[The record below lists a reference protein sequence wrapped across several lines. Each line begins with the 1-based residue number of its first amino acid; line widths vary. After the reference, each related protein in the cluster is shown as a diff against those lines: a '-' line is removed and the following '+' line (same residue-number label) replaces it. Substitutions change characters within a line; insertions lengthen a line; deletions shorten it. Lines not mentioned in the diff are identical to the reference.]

1 MSKHE
6 KDSGLFSETKQPG
19 ESTAR
24 KKEKWLQAE
33 VTDRRDF
40 SETLL
45 VLTVRPAQPLSFQPG
60 QYVKVSVADV
70 QRRYSIVSAPHEEC
84 LEFCIERVPGGEMTP
99 RVWNLQQGD
108 TIRVRTKVKGKLTLD
123 LGFPSHFM
131 IATVAGIGPFV
142 SMVRAYQ
149 QEQRRGHRFYLL
161 YGASYRDEFAY
172 HAELAQ
178 LATCYPKLVTYVPAL
193 SRPAEPRNKG
203 WTGETGRISGLV
215 PTYLDQFALDP
226 RSTVLYACG
235 HPDMVKAVK
244 KQGRRQGFRVQ
255 TERYW
260 KA

>member
-6 KDSGLFSETKQPG
+6 KKSELFLQTQQPG
-19 ESTAR
+19 ESTVR

-33 VTDRRDF
+33 VVDRRDF

-45 VLTVRPAQPLSFQPG
+45 VLTVRPAQSLSFQPG
-60 QYVKVSVADV
+60 QYVKVSVAGI

-84 LEFCIERVPGGEMTP
+84 LEFCIERVPKGEMTP
-99 RVWNLQQGD
+99 RIWNLQRGD
-108 TIRVRTKVKGKLTLD
+108 TVKVRTKVKGKLTLD
-123 LGFPSHFM
+123 LRFPCHFM
-131 IATVAGIGPFV
+131 IATVTGIGPFI

-149 QEQRRGHRFYLL
+149 QEQRSGHRFYVL
-161 YGASYRDEFAY
+161 YGASYRDEFVY
-172 HAELAQ
+172 HTELAQ
-178 LATCYPKLVTYVPAL
+178 LATRYPKLVTYVSAL
-193 SRPAEPRNKG
+193 SRPAEPRNQG
-203 WTGETGRISGLV
+203 WTGETGRVSELV
-215 PTYLDQFALDP
+215 TTYLEQFALDP

-244 KQGRRQGFRVQ
+244 KQGKRQGFRVQ